1 MSLKSNF
8 EYIRDWCNHRFLRRD
23 EKVDIDLSNYY
34 TKNEVDS
41 NISSA
46 TPDISVSMYSSS
58 GSKSYNQTIS
68 NNGQFELSRV
78 ATSGSYN
85 DLSDKPTIP
94 AAQVQSDWNATSG
107 MGAILNK
114 PDLSG
119 YMTVEDYQ
127 TDEEVVAAALNDLD
141 GRIKTVADDVKA
153 NSIPMILVSYADV
166 NLSTHYAYVPAIIY
180 RNDNGFSME
189 IGVKLST
196 EQSVTWRFIGIYS
209 RNHSLDYSGEVL
221 SYCQFTVPGT
231 EGYLDTVTGQSATFE
246 IATKHVTEEK
256 TTMFYLCALDNNEMP
271 IAVLPIIVTA
281 LPDD

>member
-94 AAQVQSDWNATSG
+94 AAQVQSD
-107 MGAILNK
+107 
-114 PDLSG
+114 
-119 YMTVEDYQ
+119 
-127 TDEEVVAAALNDLD
+127 
-141 GRIKTVADDVKA
+141 
-153 NSIPMILVSYADV
+153 
-166 NLSTHYAYVPAIIY
+166 
-180 RNDNGFSME
+180 
-189 IGVKLST
+189 
-196 EQSVTWRFIGIYS
+196 
-209 RNHSLDYSGEVL
+209 
-221 SYCQFTVPGT
+221 
-231 EGYLDTVTGQSATFE
+231 
-246 IATKHVTEEK
+246 
-256 TTMFYLCALDNNEMP
+256 
-271 IAVLPIIVTA
+271 
-281 LPDD
+281 